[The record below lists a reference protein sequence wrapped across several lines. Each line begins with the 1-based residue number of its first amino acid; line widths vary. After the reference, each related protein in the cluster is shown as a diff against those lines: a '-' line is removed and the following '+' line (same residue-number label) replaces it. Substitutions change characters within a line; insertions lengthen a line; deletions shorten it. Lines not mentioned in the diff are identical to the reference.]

1 MISPL
6 TGIDGLSNCKGELM
20 ETKMGVWIDYRKA
33 VIVDLAE
40 EGLQTW
46 TLLSGVDRQP
56 PRKGDSPLTGRR
68 HQTKRVAAND
78 SRQAALTG
86 ELNSYYYKIILSM
99 RNACA
104 IFICGPGEA
113 KDELQNIIEQ
123 GRLSGRI
130 HGIETVDRM
139 TDGQIAARIAGY
151 FQTVDQGAIARVDLR
166 SPSYARICADLAG

>member
-1 MISPL
+1 VISPF
-6 TGIDGLSNCKGELM
+6 TGIDDLSNCKGELM
-20 ETKMGVWIDYRKA
+20 QTKMGVWIDYRKA

-46 TLLSGVDRQP
+46 TLLSGVDTQP
-56 PRKGDSPLTGRR
+56 PRKGDSPFTGRR
-68 HQTKRVAAND
+68 HLAKGVAEDD

-86 ELNSYYYKIILSM
+86 ELNIYYYKIILSV
-99 RNACA
+99 RNAGA

-113 KDELQNIIEQ
+113 KDELQDIIEQ

-151 FQTVDQGAIARVDLR
+151 FQTVDQGAIARVDFR
-166 SPSYARICADLAG
+166 SPPYADICADLAG